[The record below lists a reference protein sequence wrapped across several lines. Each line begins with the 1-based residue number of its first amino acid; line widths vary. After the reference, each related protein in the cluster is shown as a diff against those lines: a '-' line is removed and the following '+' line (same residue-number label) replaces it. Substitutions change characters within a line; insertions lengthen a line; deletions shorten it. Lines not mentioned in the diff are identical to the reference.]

1 MSPASLLTLLAV
13 LGVPGDHVVSAL
25 LAPHEPLTG
34 GGGGQHLQ
42 AHARAPLLLL
52 HPGEDLPLRP
62 VQLLPQVSEP
72 LGPVPVRRPANKAKI
87 SSSCKIIVFGGFN
100 EVMENIDFLV
110 DGFKTTY
117 LKQCF
122 SIFFSHHCHHYHHCH
137 HCHHCHH
144 YHHCHHCHRC
154 CQLDH
159 CQ

>member
-13 LGVPGDHVVSAL
+13 LVVPGDHVVSAL

-87 SSSCKIIVFGGFN
+87 SYSCEILVFGGFN
-100 EVMENIDFLV
+100 AHSWRTLISLLMA
-110 DGFKTTY
+110 FK
-117 LKQCF
+117 LH
-122 SIFFSHHCHHYHHCH
+122 I
-137 HCHHCHH
+137 
-144 YHHCHHCHRC
+144 
-154 CQLDH
+154 
-159 CQ
+159 